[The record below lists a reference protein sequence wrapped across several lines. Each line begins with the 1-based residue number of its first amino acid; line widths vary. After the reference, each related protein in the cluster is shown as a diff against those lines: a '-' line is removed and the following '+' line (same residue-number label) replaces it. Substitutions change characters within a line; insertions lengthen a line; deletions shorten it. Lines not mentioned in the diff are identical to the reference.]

1 VPETFLFFSFLV
13 SFFVSR
19 LEKVKMEELGSMWGF
34 EEVGSFCSLFPLL
47 GLAWSGI

>member
-1 VPETFLFFSFLV
+1 
-13 SFFVSR
+13 
-19 LEKVKMEELGSMWGF
+19 MEELGSMWDF